1 MSSAFESRSGY
12 YAGGLLRQLFCS
24 HVTLTKVRV
33 RTCYRRHPE
42 LVSGSALV
50 TFFFSTFLFVNK
62 KYVALVVLFGLL
74 LLLPFTV
81 QTVAD
86 LRGEKRFVSLDI
98 FKDVVYTPFVRESN
112 MTAGAAKLD
121 SVWRS
126 AREAIAGGAETADAL
141 EPVIGALSDLEAV
154 ALTVNAYAQLD
165 TAEAGYKLLK
175 QADTLLAILED
186 EPENFKSVDSTLK
199 AVVGEFGQ
207 FSLWRAFLD
216 VKHYGVWTSRYLRAF
231 EKKVEDEN
239 ALVLAVRPRYQLAV
253 WNIFSDPGEKVVLG
267 AAGDCIGAGCG
278 RDTAMASDR
287 WLFYRQDVEF
297 LVQPSPLD
305 VRSAK
310 LDNPIKA
317 IEKFRDQL
325 KAKGVELLVVITP
338 GKPSIYPERLTGH
351 ASSAAD
357 HANSIGLQSHGK
369 KILDSLAK
377 LGFNTVD
384 LYTPLLAAKSRDSVE
399 GPLYLND
406 DTHWTPRG
414 AELAAAE
421 IAAAVNRLE
430 SDGKINYEKIKIN
443 DLQFDWPPLNYIA
456 SDTVADRM
464 GDVGEMSG
472 LNKFGVFK
480 TQRVTGHVVMQ
491 QDINTRID
499 IAQSSANCL
508 DSIKR
513 ECPKDDDSCY
523 MTKLFQCD
531 EKDVACVRT
540 LTKSCP
546 KGSAFDSCYHAR
558 LEPCEL
564 NDSVYYDTTRTPF
577 KDDFRIAQILIL
589 GDSFSRIY
597 QTDSPVNAGW
607 IAHFAK
613 NMKRPVASIVSDG
626 GASTLVREK
635 LARKA
640 GVLKGKK
647 LLIWEFVERDL
658 RFGAEGWKD
667 VNF

>member
-1 MSSAFESRSGY
+1 
-12 YAGGLLRQLFCS
+12 
-24 HVTLTKVRV
+24 V
-33 RTCYRRHPE
+33 
-42 LVSGSALV
+42 
-50 TFFFSTFLFVNK
+50 K
-62 KYVALVVLFGLL
+62 KTYVAIIALFSLL

-98 FKDVVYTPFVRESN
+98 FKDVVYTPFVRESALS
-112 MTAGAAKLD
+112 AGAVKLD
-121 SVWRS
+121 SAWRG
-126 AREAIAGGAETADAL
+126 AREAIAGGAEAGEAL

-154 ALTVNAYAQLD
+154 ALTVNAYASLD
-165 TAEAGYKLLK
+165 TAEADYKMLK
-175 QADTLLAILED
+175 QADTLLASLED
-186 EPENFKSVDSTLK
+186 EPENFKAADSTLK
-199 AVVGEFGQ
+199 AVIAEFGH
-207 FSLWRAFLD
+207 FSLVRAFLA

-231 EKKVEDEN
+231 ESKVEDEN

-253 WNIFSDPGEKVVLG
+253 WKLFSDPGEKVVLG
-267 AAGDCIGAGCG
+267 EGEG
-278 RDTAMASDR
+278 R

-338 GKPSIYPERLTGH
+338 GKPSIYPERLTGRSADVVGSAGVKAD
-351 ASSAAD
+351 ASSGVNAA
-357 HANSIGLQSHGK
+357 GHGK
-369 KILDSLAK
+369 AILDSLAK
-377 LGFNTVD
+377 AGFNTVD
-384 LYTPLLAAKSRDSVE
+384 LYTPLLAAKADDAKL
-399 GPLYLND
+399 GALYLDD

-421 IAAAVNRLE
+421 IAKKVREMADAGAV
-430 SDGKINYEKIKIN
+430 DIGEKSIE
-443 DLQFDWPPLNYIA
+443 YVA
-456 SDTVADRM
+456 SDSVADRM
-464 GDVGEMSG
+464 GDIGEMSG
-472 LNKFGVFK
+472 LNKFNVFK
-480 TQRVTGHVVMQ
+480 VQQVTGHVVMQ
-491 QDINTRID
+491 QEVTERPL
-499 IAQSSANCL
+499 SA
-508 DSIKR
+508 DST
-513 ECPKDDDSCY
+513 ETPVDSLADSAAVHE
-523 MTKLFQCD
+523 T
-531 EKDVACVRT
+531 VA
-540 LTKSCP
+540 
-546 KGSAFDSCYHAR
+546 
-558 LEPCEL
+558 
-564 NDSVYYDTTRTPF
+564 YDTTRTPF
-577 KDDFRIAQILIL
+577 KDDFRKAKILIL

-613 NMKRPVASIVSDG
+613 EMGRPVASIVSDG

-658 RFGAEGWKD
+658 RFGAEGWKE

>member
-1 MSSAFESRSGY
+1 MDYSASF
-12 YAGGLLRQLFCS
+12 FCS
-24 HVTLTKVRV
+24 RVTL
-33 RTCYRRHPE
+33 RTLRGGTCGLH
-42 LVSGSALV
+42 
-50 TFFFSTFLFVNK
+50 FFIFLFVNK

-112 MTAGAAKLD
+112 MAASAMHLD
-121 SVWRS
+121 STWRD

-175 QADTLLAILED
+175 QADTLLATLED
-186 EPENFKSVDSTLK
+186 EPETFKAVDSTLK

-207 FSLWRAFLD
+207 FSLWRAFLA

-253 WNIFSDPGEKVVLG
+253 WNVFNDPGEKVVLG
-267 AAGDCIGAGCG
+267 AAGKCIGKSCG
-278 RDTAMASDR
+278 RETAEASDR

-325 KAKGVELLVVITP
+325 KSKGVELLVVITP
-338 GKPSIYPERLTGH
+338 GKPSIYPERLTGTG
-351 ASSAAD
+351 
-357 HANSIGLQSHGK
+357 IGVAGHGK
-369 KILDSLAK
+369 MILDSLAK
-377 LGFNTVD
+377 LGLNTVD
-384 LYTPLLAAKSRDSVE
+384 LYTPLLSAKQGDATL

-414 AELAAAE
+414 AE
-421 IAAAVNRLE
+421 IAADVIAAKVKAMVEAGSIDIGEE
-430 SDGKINYEKIKIN
+430 SVEYVV
-443 DLQFDWPPLNYIA
+443 
-456 SDTVADRM
+456 SDSVADRM

-472 LNKFGVFK
+472 LNKFETFK
-480 TQRVTGHVVMQ
+480 VQRVTGHVVSQ
-491 QDINTRID
+491 QEVSERTE
-499 IAQSSANCL
+499 APA
-508 DSIKR
+508 DSLA
-513 ECPKDDDSCY
+513 DS
-523 MTKLFQCD
+523 T
-531 EKDVACVRT
+531 VV
-540 LTKSCP
+540 
-546 KGSAFDSCYHAR
+546 DST
-558 LEPCEL
+558 
-564 NDSVYYDTTRTPF
+564 VVYDTTRTPF
-577 KDDFRIAQILIL
+577 KDEFRIAQILIL

-658 RFGAEGWKD
+658 RFGAEGWKT
-667 VNF
+667 VEF

>member
-1 MSSAFESRSGY
+1 MKKLYIAVVVAF
-12 YAGGLLRQLFCS
+12 AI
-24 HVTLTKVRV
+24 
-33 RTCYRRHPE
+33 
-42 LVSGSALV
+42 
-50 TFFFSTFLFVNK
+50 
-62 KYVALVVLFGLL
+62 L

-112 MTAGAAKLD
+112 MAAGAAKLD
-121 SVWRS
+121 SAWRA
-126 AREAIAGGAETADAL
+126 ARESIAGGAETADAL

-154 ALTVNAYAQLD
+154 VLTVNAYAQLD
-165 TAEAGYKLLK
+165 TGDSGYKLLK
-175 QADTLLAILED
+175 QADTLLAGLED
-186 EPENFKSVDSTLK
+186 EPENFKTADSTLK
-199 AVVGEFGQ
+199 AVIAEFGH
-207 FSLWRAFLD
+207 FSLVRAFLS

-231 EKKVEDEN
+231 ENKVEDEN

-253 WNIFSDPGEKVVLG
+253 WKIFSDPGEKVVLG
-267 AAGDCIGAGCG
+267 AAGDCIGKSCG
-278 RDTAMASDR
+278 RDSAETADK

-310 LDNPIKA
+310 LDNPVQA
-317 IEKFRDQL
+317 ILKFRDQL
-325 KAKGVELLVVITP
+325 KNKGVELLVVVTP
-338 GKPSIYPERLTGH
+338 GKPSIYPERLTGTG
-351 ASSAAD
+351 
-357 HANSIGLQSHGK
+357 IGVAGHGK
-369 KILDSLAK
+369 MILDSLAK
-377 LGFNTVD
+377 LGLNTVD
-384 LYTPLLAAKSRDSVE
+384 LYTPLLSAKQGDATL

-414 AELAAAE
+414 AE
-421 IAAAVNRLE
+421 IAADVIAAKVKAMVEAGSIDIGEE
-430 SDGKINYEKIKIN
+430 SVEYVV
-443 DLQFDWPPLNYIA
+443 
-456 SDTVADRM
+456 SDSVADRM

-472 LNKFGVFK
+472 LNKFETFK
-480 TQRVTGHVVMQ
+480 VQRVTGHVVSQ
-491 QDINTRID
+491 QEVSERTE
-499 IAQSSANCL
+499 APA
-508 DSIKR
+508 DSLA
-513 ECPKDDDSCY
+513 DS
-523 MTKLFQCD
+523 T
-531 EKDVACVRT
+531 VV
-540 LTKSCP
+540 
-546 KGSAFDSCYHAR
+546 DST
-558 LEPCEL
+558 
-564 NDSVYYDTTRTPF
+564 VVYDTTKTPF
-577 KDDFRIAQILIL
+577 KDDFRKAKILIL

-613 NMKRPVASIVSDG
+613 NMNRPVASIVSDG

-667 VNF
+667 VDF

>member
-1 MSSAFESRSGY
+1 M
-12 YAGGLLRQLFCS
+12 
-24 HVTLTKVRV
+24 
-33 RTCYRRHPE
+33 
-42 LVSGSALV
+42 
-50 TFFFSTFLFVNK
+50 NK
-62 KYVALVVLFGLL
+62 KYIAIVVLFGIL

-81 QTVAD
+81 QAVAD
-86 LRGEKRFVSLDI
+86 LRGDKRFVSLDI

-112 MTAGAAKLD
+112 LSAGAMRLD
-121 SVWRS
+121 SAWRS
-126 AREAIAGGAETADAL
+126 ARESIAAGTEAGEAL

-175 QADTLLAILED
+175 QADTLLASLED
-186 EPENFKSVDSTLK
+186 EPENFKAADSTLK

-207 FSLWRAFLD
+207 FSLVRAFLS

-253 WNIFSDPGEKVVLG
+253 WNIFNDPGEKVVLG
-267 AAGDCIGAGCG
+267 AGEG
-278 RDTAMASDR
+278 R

-310 LDNPIKA
+310 LDNPVQA
-317 IEKFRDQL
+317 ILRFRDQL

-338 GKPSIYPERLTGH
+338 GKPSVYPERLTGS
-351 ASSAAD
+351 AQVLNGAAD
-357 HANSIGLQSHGK
+357 AGVSLGTTAAGHGK
-369 KILDSLAK
+369 AILDSLAS
-377 LGFNTVD
+377 LGLNTVD
-384 LYTPLLAAKSRDSVE
+384 LYTPLLAAKADDAKL
-399 GPLYLND
+399 GPLYLDD

-414 AELAAAE
+414 AELAADV
-421 IAAAVNRLE
+421 IAHMVREMADAGVVDIGEE
-430 SDGKINYEKIKIN
+430 SMTYV
-443 DLQFDWPPLNYIA
+443 A
-456 SDTVADRM
+456 SDSVADRM
-464 GDVGEMSG
+464 GDIGEMSG
-472 LNKFGVFK
+472 LNKFNVFK
-480 TQRVTGHVVMQ
+480 VQKVTGHVVAQ
-491 QDINTRID
+491 QEVSER
-499 IAQSSANCL
+499 AQTSDSTETPADSLADSAAVQ
-508 DSIKR
+508 
-513 ECPKDDDSCY
+513 EA
-523 MTKLFQCD
+523 
-531 EKDVACVRT
+531 VA
-540 LTKSCP
+540 
-546 KGSAFDSCYHAR
+546 
-558 LEPCEL
+558 
-564 NDSVYYDTTRTPF
+564 YDTVRTPF
-577 KDDFRIAQILIL
+577 KDDFRKAQILIL

-613 NMKRPVASIVSDG
+613 EMGRPVASIVSDG

-658 RFGAEGWKD
+658 RFGAEGWKEVD
-667 VNF
+667 F